1 MNIRINK
8 KIIPL
13 ILTGGI
19 ILAGKK
25 YHEETRILSYEEITN
40 PKKIESVQYTD
51 YELLSTEEFKKSL
64 NEDSEKNYLIEY
76 RTKEDDRLNRFFFSK
91 DYILNCK
98 TYIENKNNNFNMLEA
113 IENGSIIINKVWQ
126 VKRKNVSSLD
136 INEKF
141 FNENLCN
148 SFTLI
153 RNDSKYPHAEIHYIK
168 DDNNN
173 IQVVYKYSKKEKEI
187 DGFEYY
193 SNREYLGPSYEKN
206 MNRDNCQLNDFGII
220 APYYYNNDATVIGQP
235 YVHYEL
241 KYKEEK
247 DCSFDEIKRMNID
260 RLYVNKNYKVEN
272 LEKIIT
278 DDNIYD
284 CSVILYGIDKYTKMK
299 RAFYITTKRNIIN
312 KKDKNIQ
319 EYINSDMVVE
329 IKISYFEA
337 KSKITKKISKNNM
350 IIVNNNQIIFVN
362 YNEKMKTY
370 HVKINEQEYTTDM
383 VKSLKRKANN

>member
-76 RTKEDDRLNRFFFSK
+76 RTKEDDRLNRYFFSK

-153 RNDSKYPHAEIHYIK
+153 RNDSKYPNAEIHYIK

-206 MNRDNCQLNDFGII
+206 MNRDNCQLNDFSIKI
-220 APYYYNNDATVIGQP
+220 PINNDDSLLLAQINP
-235 YVHYEL
+235 DLEYI
-241 KYKEEK
+241 EEK
-247 DCSFDEIKRMNID
+247 DMSFEELKKIKTN
-260 RLYVNKNYKVEN
+260 RLYFSKEYKIEKDE
-272 LEKIIT
+272 LQKII
-278 DDNIYD
+278 DDDSIYD
-284 CSVILYGIDKYTKMK
+284 CSIILYRIDKETKTLFYT
-299 RAFYITTKRNIIN
+299 TSKRNIKN
-312 KKDKNIQ
+312 CKDKKT
-319 EYINSDMVVE
+319 EELLKDDAVVE
-329 IKISYFEA
+329 VGIVYHESESEVTDELVG
-337 KSKITKKISKNNM
+337 KSF
-350 IIVNNNQIIFVN
+350 IIVNDENIIFVKKN
-362 YNEKMKTY
+362 DEKNSY
-370 HVKINEQEYTTDM
+370 HVKVTGQTYTNNK
-383 VKSLKRKANN
+383 VKELRK